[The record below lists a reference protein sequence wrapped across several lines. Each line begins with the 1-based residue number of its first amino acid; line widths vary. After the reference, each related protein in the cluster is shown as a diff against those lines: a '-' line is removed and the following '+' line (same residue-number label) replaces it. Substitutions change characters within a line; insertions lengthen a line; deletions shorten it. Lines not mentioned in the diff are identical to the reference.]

1 MYQTFLTFIK
11 KNELIH
17 PNDSL
22 LLAVS
27 GGVDSMVMANLFH
40 QAGYNFGVAHV
51 NYKLRGDD
59 SENDQ
64 KLVEDWCNEHQ
75 VTIHIHEVNPAEY
88 EVGESIQMV
97 ARRIRYDFFESLIG
111 KYSLVATAHNAN
123 DNVETVLLNLTK
135 GTGIHG
141 LEGIA
146 MKRDRLIRP
155 ILYAS
160 REEIYAFAKEQ
171 GIKWREDKSNQKSD
185 YQRNLIR
192 NQVIPLL
199 KSVNSNL
206 EHTFDATIQ
215 RMIGAAQI
223 LDERVEQLSERF
235 ETQGDIVSLD
245 LDWFDHEPKSI
256 VLLSNLIKNYGFNY
270 SNAQDLAGAIL
281 RKESGKIFY
290 AEDYVINLDRNTILI
305 SPRKDQKE
313 FELLLDER
321 MGEHRL
327 GNLIFNLQLESGN
340 NFQTGFRQDIGYF
353 DRDKISFPLKVR
365 TWQQGDVFRPLGMKG
380 KKKVSD
386 FMIDS
391 KIPLTLKKEVLVL
404 ESQGEI
410 VWLIGHRIDD
420 RFKVTAS
427 TTHMLKIELNHH
439 A

>member
-1 MYQTFLTFIK
+1 
-11 KNELIH
+11 
-17 PNDSL
+17 
-22 LLAVS
+22 
-27 GGVDSMVMANLFH
+27 MVMANLFH

-51 NYKLRGDD
+51 NYKLRGED

-64 KLVEDWCNEHQ
+64 KLVEDWCTEHH
-75 VTIHIHEVNPAEY
+75 VTIHIHEVDPAEY

-97 ARRIRYDFFESLIG
+97 ARRIRYYFFESLLG

-155 ILYAS
+155 ILFAT
-160 REEIYAFAKEQ
+160 RDEIYAFAKEQ
-171 GIKWREDKSNQKSD
+171 RIKWREDKSNQKSD

-199 KSVNSNL
+199 KNVNSNL

-223 LDERVEQLSERF
+223 LDQRIEQLSERF

-270 SNAQDLAGAIL
+270 FNAQDLAGAIL
-281 RKESGKIFY
+281 RNESGKIFY
-290 AEDYVINLDRNTILI
+290 AQDYEINLDRNTILI
-305 SPRKDQKE
+305 SPRKGQRD

-327 GNLIFNLQLESGN
+327 RHLIFNLQLESGN

-365 TWQQGDVFRPLGMKG
+365 TWHQGDVFRPLGMKG

-420 RFKVTAS
+420 RFKVTTS
-427 TTHMLKIELNHH
+427 TTQMLKIELNHH